1 VKPADLQRLRV
12 KSHRLMPLNLTY
24 HRPITGLEGKFS
36 MEFSLASI
44 IVLRRAGLVEYSDA
58 VVKRPDIQETIRKID
73 YTVFSDEEA
82 QANGWHLW
90 TTFLDLELTDGR
102 TLSARA
108 DAAKGSA
115 SMPMTEDEVAEKFRD
130 CAAFAKMS
138 RAAADTAIDLVLN
151 LERVEDIRTLTAQLR
166 IAHR

>member
-1 VKPADLQRLRV
+1 AV

-24 HRPITGLEGKFS
+24 HRPRTGLEGKFS

-44 IVLRRAGLVEYSDA
+44 LVLRRAGLLEYSDE
-58 VVKRPDIQETIRKID
+58 VVNRPDIQEAIRRID

-82 QANGWHLW
+82 EANGWHLW
-90 TTFLDLELTDGR
+90 TTFLDITLKDGR

-115 SMPMTEDEVAEKFRD
+115 SMPMSEEEVSEKFRD
-130 CAAFAKMS
+130 CAAFAKLPKD
-138 RAAADTAIDLVLN
+138 AAEKT
-151 LERVEDIRTLTAQLR
+151 
-166 IAHR
+166 